1 MLRPNRSLREHLPM
15 PLGRL
20 ILEIEIPH
28 AQSLK
33 DRRQVIRSLKDK
45 LRHSFNLAIAE
56 LDEAIVWNRA
66 TLGIAVISAS
76 SDYLRGQLQQID
88 QAAHRIAHNLSAEIT
103 DSWAEVLPE

>member
-1 MLRPNRSLREHLPM
+1 M
-15 PLGRL
+15 PLARL

-28 AQSLK
+28 ARSLK

-56 LDEAIVWNRA
+56 LDEAAIWNRA

-88 QAAHRIAHNLSAEIT
+88 QAAHRIAHALDAEIT